1 MRSPAAKPVTPA
13 PQATTSPTIWCPG
26 TSGRRGSRSS
36 PSTTC
41 RSVRQMPQAST
52 RSSTPSGPGCGT
64 ARVSAR
70 SGSPGACST
79 IACIVEG
86 VVVMKL

>member
-1 MRSPAAKPVTPA
+1 
-13 PQATTSPTIWCPG
+13 
-26 TSGRRGSRSS
+26 
-36 PSTTC
+36 
-41 RSVRQMPQAST
+41 MPQAST
-52 RSSTPSGPGCGT
+52 RSNTPSGPGRGT